1 MRRNELTIFLAL
13 ALVGLLA
20 GFWLVVLSPK
30 REQAAS
36 LKDEVDQLHSQLD
49 QTQQAAAAGEQARE
63 SFPADYRKLVVL
75 GKAVPEDGDQASL
88 LVQLQRL
95 ADRAGVRFQAID
107 LSAASASASVPAPTT
122 EPSTTESTATSAS
135 SSSSGEPVPEPTV
148 DATEAAAATLPIG
161 ASVGPAGLPV
171 MPYELKFTGN
181 FFQIADFMKQLDA
194 MVHTRRGA
202 VDVDGRLLTV
212 DTFSLS
218 PLETLSEGAGQAM
231 SPVPTLA
238 AELSVTTYLAPADQ
252 GITAGATLSGPA
264 PSTAITTAS
273 ATTSS
278 TSSPV
283 SGAAAPAPTS
293 P

>member
-1 MRRNELTIFLAL
+1 MRRNELTILLAL

-36 LKDEVDQLHSQLD
+36 LTDEVDQLHSQLE

-107 LSAASASASVPAPTT
+107 LSASTSASVPAPTT
-122 EPSTTESTATSAS
+122 EPSTTESTATSTS

-238 AELSVTTYLAPADQ
+238 AELSVTTYLTPADQ

-273 ATTSS
+273 ATTPS